1 MKYLSNPQL
10 FQSSKF
16 LVLNTAIL
24 PQFSIKSSYLN
35 LQPLAEP
42 LAEPL
47 AQPLAEAEFFVYLES
62 LH

>member
-35 LQPLAEP
+35 LQS
-42 LAEPL
+42 